1 MHMVSPN
8 SFLSLR
14 IFGSVPE
21 FDHQLE
27 LEERAKFA
35 RTRRDIELQQ
45 QELLQKAL
53 LEERQLSL

>member
-1 MHMVSPN
+1 MISPD
-8 SFLSLR
+8 SFLALR

-27 LEERAKFA
+27 LDERAKFA

-45 QELLQKAL
+45 QELLQKAM

>member
-1 MHMVSPN
+1 MLMPHD
-8 SFLSLR
+8 FIALR

-27 LEERAKFA
+27 LDERAKIA
-35 RTRRDIELQQ
+35 RTRKNIELHE

-53 LEERQLSL
+53 IEERQLSA

>member
-1 MHMVSPN
+1 MDMEAPD

-14 IFGSVPE
+14 LFGSVPE

-27 LEERAKFA
+27 QNERAKFA

-53 LEERQLSL
+53 LEEHQLSL